1 METLNIP
8 HLLVIGGSGF
18 IGHHLLKASLQK
30 EWLVSSVSL
39 NPPTKERFVDGVRYL
54 QLDLTDRLLVKEL
67 LGEDFDYVVN
77 LGGYIN
83 HKLFKDGG
91 RNLID
96 THFITIQNLVEVLPR
111 NKLKRF
117 VQIGSSDE
125 YGNAPAPQ
133 NEKMREQPISPYS
146 LAKVASTHFL
156 QMLHRTENF
165 PAVILRLFLTY
176 GPGQDAGRFLPQII
190 CSCLN
195 NDTFPVSA
203 GTQLRDFCYIDDTV
217 SAIFQALEKQEVN
230 GEVLNVASGEPVK
243 IRDMIEKV
251 CTLTGSGKPQY
262 GKVSYRPG
270 ENMALYANISKEKKI
285 LQWEPTT
292 NIDKGL
298 QKTIN
303 YFDNNIN
310 TRKTLVG
317 LI

>member
-1 METLNIP
+1 VESMNSP
-8 HLLVIGGSGF
+8 HLLVIGGTGF
-18 IGHHLLKASLQK
+18 IGHHLLKSVQQK
-30 EWLVSSVSL
+30 GWQITSISL
-39 NPPTKERFVDGVRYL
+39 NPPPKERFVTRVNYL
-54 QLDLTDRLLVKEL
+54 YFDLSNSGLVKKYL
-67 LGEDFDYVVN
+67 AEDFDYVVN

-125 YGNAPAPQ
+125 YGNASAPQ

-190 CSCLN
+190 RGCL
-195 NDTFPVSA
+195 DDATFPTSA
-203 GTQLRDFCYIDDTV
+203 GEQLRDFCYIDDTV
-217 SAIFQALEKQEVN
+217 SAIFQALKKKEVN

-251 CTLTGSGKPQY
+251 CALTGSGKPQY

-270 ENMALYANISKEKKI
+270 ENMALYANISKGKKI
-285 LQWEPTT
+285 LQWEPRT
-292 NIDKGL
+292 NIDIGL

-303 YFDNNIN
+303 YFDN
-310 TRKTLVG
+310 KHHA
-317 LI
+317 